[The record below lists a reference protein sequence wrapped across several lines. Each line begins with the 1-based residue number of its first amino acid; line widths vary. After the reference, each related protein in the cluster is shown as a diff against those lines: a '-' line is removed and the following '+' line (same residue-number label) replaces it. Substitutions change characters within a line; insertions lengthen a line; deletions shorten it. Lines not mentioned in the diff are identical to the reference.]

1 MQQMGMPVGPMTQ
14 PWLAPQMMGMSQA
27 PQKPPQAPKQVE
39 QPKEEVKAADASSG
53 MIDVLANSTNPKHRQ
68 SEFLGFLRQVET
80 GALTIAE
87 SGGVSKL
94 EVDAAKMDEY

>member
-1 MQQMGMPVGPMTQ
+1 MP
-14 PWLAPQMMGMSQA
+14 APQ
-27 PQKPPQAPKQVE
+27 QVE
-39 QPKEEVKAADASSG
+39 QPKEEAKAADASSG

-80 GALTIAE
+80 GALTISE

-94 EVDAAKMDEY
+94 EVDAAKMDAYKAQEGERQARELET